1 MFIPITN
8 KRLSQI
14 LFDLQYYG
22 FPISEPELMK
32 MKGGTVILRY
42 NQLMKKVKEKNEQ
55 ENKILEFL
63 AKHTCPFLSSKK

>member
-63 AKHTCPFLSSKK
+63 AKHTCPFLSNKK